1 MKGIE
6 EQEFDQRIDFSIW
19 KRIIRYAMRHKGIVI
34 GICSIMIV
42 VSAIDIVYPL
52 LSKYAIDNFVE
63 AGRLDGLWVF
73 ALVYLGFIAIQSTGV
88 FLFVTGASKLE
99 MDISYDIRQDAFTK
113 LQKLSFSY
121 YDKTPVGYLMARM
134 VSDVARLSEMIA
146 WSIVDLFW
154 SLMYMFGVMAVMFTL
169 NWKLALLV
177 MVVIPPLAV
186 LCVIFQR
193 LILKHQRIVRKTNSR
208 ITGAFNEGIMGAM
221 TTKTLVR
228 ERQNTE
234 EFVELTGEM
243 KRASVR
249 SAVLSYIFMPL
260 VMMLGSFGTALA
272 LYKGGQAVLLSSIGQ
287 GTIFGVIGFGTL
299 SAFISYTR
307 SFFEPI
313 QSLARI
319 LAEFQSAQASAERV
333 ISLLD
338 QPCEIEDTPEVEAK
352 YGDAFTPKTENW
364 EPLIGDVEFRNVCFA
379 YKDGEKVLEN
389 FNLRVRPGET
399 IALVGET
406 GAGKSTIV
414 NLVCRFYEPTSG
426 EILIDGRDYRERS
439 QLWLQRNLGYVLQ
452 QPHLF
457 SGTIRDNIA
466 YAKKDATLEDVRRAA
481 RMVHAE
487 EFILKQENGY
497 DTEVGEGGV
506 RLSTGEKQLVSFARV
521 ILADPKIFVLDEA
534 TSSID
539 TETEQ
544 LIQNAITT
552 VLKGRTSFIVAHRL
566 STIRNADRILV
577 IRNGR
582 ITEAG
587 THGELLKLN
596 GYYYNLYTNQFRE
609 EASGAILS

>member
-208 ITGAFNEGIMGAM
+208 ITGAF
-221 TTKTLVR
+221 
-228 ERQNTE
+228 
-234 EFVELTGEM
+234 
-243 KRASVR
+243 
-249 SAVLSYIFMPL
+249 
-260 VMMLGSFGTALA
+260 
-272 LYKGGQAVLLSSIGQ
+272 
-287 GTIFGVIGFGTL
+287 
-299 SAFISYTR
+299 
-307 SFFEPI
+307 
-313 QSLARI
+313 
-319 LAEFQSAQASAERV
+319 
-333 ISLLD
+333 
-338 QPCEIEDTPEVEAK
+338 
-352 YGDAFTPKTENW
+352 
-364 EPLIGDVEFRNVCFA
+364 
-379 YKDGEKVLEN
+379 KD
-389 FNLRVRPGET
+389 R
-399 IALVGET
+399 
-406 GAGKSTIV
+406 KSTRL
-414 NLVCRFYEPTSG
+414 NSSHTS
-426 EILIDGRDYRERS
+426 
-439 QLWLQRNLGYVLQ
+439 
-452 QPHLF
+452 
-457 SGTIRDNIA
+457 
-466 YAKKDATLEDVRRAA
+466 
-481 RMVHAE
+481 
-487 EFILKQENGY
+487 
-497 DTEVGEGGV
+497 
-506 RLSTGEKQLVSFARV
+506 
-521 ILADPKIFVLDEA
+521 
-534 TSSID
+534 
-539 TETEQ
+539 
-544 LIQNAITT
+544 
-552 VLKGRTSFIVAHRL
+552 
-566 STIRNADRILV
+566 
-577 IRNGR
+577 
-582 ITEAG
+582 
-587 THGELLKLN
+587 
-596 GYYYNLYTNQFRE
+596 
-609 EASGAILS
+609 